1 MSHHKKEAH
10 NIRPYKILAQSFGML
25 VCGFF
30 TLYLIGEDLPD
41 IIKGTG
47 KSLIPFLPMV
57 LLPVAGYILTW
68 FNEKIG
74 AAIMIIGGLFLLGY
88 FLQQPNVKNACLFGI
103 PFIIAGSLFVLHI
116 NKRTTLQHKKI

>member
-10 NIRPYKILAQSFGML
+10 NIRPYKIMAQSFGML

-30 TLYLIGEDLPD
+30 ILFLIGEDLPE

-47 KSLIPFLPMV
+47 KGILPFLPII

-68 FNEKIG
+68 INEKIG
-74 AAIMIIGGLFLLGY
+74 AAIMIIGGIILFGY
-88 FLQQPNVKNACLFGI
+88 FLKQQDIKMALIFGV
-103 PFIIAGSLFVLHI
+103 PFIVGGSLFILHI
-116 NKRTTLQHKKI
+116 IKRTALQHKKI